1 MQNNENQRQSNERK
15 SCFPKKFQDKN
26 GKRQRTAVEDIL
38 WVHEEDEV
46 WHMKKSDDD
55 NQNIY
60 YRVDAKEVKLRG
72 KKYLTDRKKYPSKEA
87 AYKLVCSKCFKTEEK
102 MLHAAVEVDTLKDY
116 LEKNLENEYM
126 VINWLVPGYYT
137 VVNLYVRT
145 LENGKDPAFDKLI
158 DTFRRGDDKF
168 RSSRFKLLPKLLE
181 APSAIVVLLRTVIGT
196 LRPVLIGNK
205 LTCYHYTGKNY
216 MEVDIDTGSS
226 FFVCHLASSMVR
238 AFQGIVVNQGF
249 AIEGRDESELPE
261 RMLGIQCYSRISI
274 EKIIIQLGQHQSKT
288 V

>member
-1 MQNNENQRQSNERK
+1 
-15 SCFPKKFQDKN
+15 
-26 GKRQRTAVEDIL
+26 
-38 WVHEEDEV
+38 
-46 WHMKKSDDD
+46 MKKSDDD

-102 MLHAAVEVDTLKDY
+102 SEAVELIVVTPQ
-116 LEKNLENEYM
+116 ENEYM
-126 VINWLVPGYYT
+126 VINW
-137 VVNLYVRT
+137 
-145 LENGKDPAFDKLI
+145 NGKDPAFDKLI

-261 RMLGIQCYSRISI
+261 RMLGVSKSNQISFNHYLGIRRKILIDRCLQIQCYSRISI